1 MLRGLYTATAGMIT
15 QQRRHD
21 TATQNIVNANTT
33 GYKQVNSVSRS
44 FPEMLITLVG
54 GDANVPTKR
63 LGRLNTGVFAEESL
77 SMNLQGAIME
87 SGQKS
92 DFAISSNLSVNDP
105 QTGQPVAFDG
115 SGKFVRA
122 DGTVIY
128 QPQAYFTVRDAEGNT
143 RYTRDGHF
151 QVTGTGELLSS
162 TGAQVLDNNG
172 QPVVLTGSV
181 DQFKVDEQGRLVDA
195 GTGAPTGVTLGISV
209 IDQPNQLVRQGDG
222 NFSLYD
228 QEGATARMMAAGDN
242 VQIRQG
248 YLEGSNVDASQ
259 ATVDMNAAYRAYEAN
274 QKVVQFYDRSLDKA
288 VNDVGRV

>member
-21 TATQNIVNANTT
+21 TATQNIVNMNTT

-54 GDANVPTKR
+54 GDANLPTKR
-63 LGRLNTGVFAEESL
+63 LGKLNTGVFAEESL

-87 SGQKS
+87 TGQKS
-92 DFAISSNLSVNDP
+92 DFSISSNLAVNDP
-105 QTGQPVAFDG
+105 QTGQPISFDG

-122 DGTVIY
+122 DGTVTY
-128 QPQAYFTVRDAEGNT
+128 QPQAYFTVQDAEGNT

-151 QVTGTGELLSS
+151 EVTGTGQLLSS
-162 TGAQVLDNNG
+162 TGSEVLDNNG

-181 DQFKVDEQGRLVDA
+181 DQFKVDEQGRLVNA
-195 GTGAPTGVTLGISV
+195 ETGVPTGVTLGISV
-209 IDQPNQLVRQGDG
+209 INQPNQLVRQGDG
-222 NFSLYD
+222 NFSLND
-228 QEGATARMMAAGDN
+228 QNGATARMLAAGDN

-259 ATVDMNAAYRAYEAN
+259 ATVDMNAAFRAYEAN

-288 VNDVGRV
+288 VNEVGRV